1 MEIAAHSEGSAKADE
16 CCSIL
21 GEMTTNTETLR
32 AAYFSMEIALDA
44 GIPTYSGGLGILA
57 GDTLRSAADLGLQ
70 VVGVTLLYRKGYFEQ
85 HLDARGNQ
93 TESPTIWQP
102 EEVLDQEAARAEIT
116 IEGRRV
122 ELRAWRYSVRGQGGH
137 VVPVYLLDTALPE
150 NSDFDKTLTDNLYAG
165 DSHYRLCQE
174 AVLGIGGIAMLRQ
187 LGRHDI
193 LNYHMNEGH
202 AALLTLAL
210 LEEDMVES
218 NTGEVSKE
226 NLDHLRSK
234 CVFTTHTPVPA
245 GHDKFPKD
253 MVLEVLGGRRVDL
266 LEKLDTFPDN
276 VLNMTHVALAA
287 SRYVNGVAMEHGAVS
302 REMFPDYSVRAIT
315 NGVHAGTWT
324 SKPFRELFDKHIP
337 EWRRDN
343 LYLRYAIGI
352 PLAEIRE
359 AHARAKHELIDNVF
373 KTTGIMLDET
383 IMTLG
388 FARRAAMYKRLDF
401 LFSNQERLKWI
412 AEHVGAFQVIYA
424 GKAHPADE
432 PSKGMIRR
440 VFKAINAMKGS
451 VRIVYLQNYAM
462 RWGGLMTSGVDLWL
476 NTPLRPYE
484 ASGTSGMKAA
494 LNGVPSLS
502 VPDGWW
508 REGHVEGATG
518 WNIGH
523 SDLRDTPAEETS
535 SLYDKLEHVILP
547 MFYGKKDAYAEV
559 MRSTIALNG
568 SFFNTQRMVAQYVRN
583 AYLSDKDGKPGE
595 QVAEEEVRLG

>member
-1 MEIAAHSEGSAKADE
+1 
-16 CCSIL
+16 
-21 GEMTTNTETLR
+21 MTTNSETLR

-57 GDTLRSAADLGLQ
+57 GDTLRSAADMSLP

-85 HLDARGNQ
+85 HLDARGTQ
-93 TESPTIWQP
+93 SESPTLWHP
-102 EEVLDQEAARAEIT
+102 EELLEQKDARAAIT

-122 ELRAWRYSVRGQGGH
+122 EVRAWQYSVRGYGGH
-137 VVPVYLLDTALPE
+137 IVPVFLLDTALPE
-150 NSDFDKTLTDNLYAG
+150 NSAFDQTLTDNLYAG

-174 AVLGIGGIAMLRQ
+174 AVLGMGGVALLRK
-187 LGRHDI
+187 LGRYDI

-202 AALLTLAL
+202 ASLLAVAL
-210 LEEDMVES
+210 LEERMAERRAE
-218 NTGEVSKE
+218 EVTKE
-226 NLDHLRSK
+226 DLDYLRSK

-245 GHDKFPKD
+245 GHDQFPRD
-253 MVLEVLGGRRVDL
+253 MVYGVLGEHRVRL
-266 LEKLDTFPDN
+266 LEKMDAITDN

-287 SRYVNGVAMEHGAVS
+287 SRYVNGVAMQHGAVS

-324 SKPFRELFDKHIP
+324 SKPFQELFDKHIP

-352 PLAEIRE
+352 PVNEIRE
-359 AHARAKHELIDNVF
+359 AHARAKHELIENIF
-373 KTTGIMLDET
+373 KTTGIMLDESVMT
-383 IMTLG
+383 IG
-388 FARRAAMYKRLDF
+388 FARRAALYKRLDF

-412 AEHVGAFQVIYA
+412 AEHVGHFQVIFA

-432 PSKGMIRR
+432 PSKAMIRR
-440 VFKAINAMKGS
+440 VFKAINALKGT

-476 NTPLRPYE
+476 NTPLKPYE

-508 REGHVEGATG
+508 HEGHVEGATG
-518 WNIGH
+518 WSIGH
-523 SDLRDTPAEETS
+523 SELHDSPAEEAA
-535 SLYDKLEHVILP
+535 SLYDKLEHAILP
-547 MFYGKKDAYAEV
+547 MFYGAKDAYAEV

-568 SFFNTQRMVAQYVRN
+568 SFFNTQRMVAQYVMN
-583 AYLSDKDGKPGE
+583 AYSSQPDGAPGE
-595 QVAEEEVRLG
+595 HFFEEVRQV

>member
-1 MEIAAHSEGSAKADE
+1 
-16 CCSIL
+16 
-21 GEMTTNTETLR
+21 MTTTTETLT
-32 AAYFSMEIALDA
+32 AAYFSMEVALDA
-44 GIPTYSGGLGILA
+44 AIPTYSGGLGILA
-57 GDTLRSAADLGLQ
+57 GDTLRSAADLGLS

-93 TESPTIWQP
+93 TESPTLWCP
-102 EEVLDQEAARAEIT
+102 EDVLEPKEARGTIT
-116 IEGRRV
+116 IEGRSV
-122 ELRAWRYSVRGQGGH
+122 QLRAWQYSVRGQGGH
-137 VVPVYLLDTALPE
+137 VVPVYLLDTGLPE
-150 NSDFDKTLTDNLYAG
+150 NSPFDQSLTDNLYAG

-187 LGRHDI
+187 LGRRDI
-193 LNYHMNEGH
+193 ENYHMNEGH
-202 AALLTLAL
+202 ASLLAVAL
-210 LEEDMVES
+210 LEENMAERRVED
-218 NTGEVSKE
+218 VSK
-226 NLDHLRSK
+226 DDFDFLRSK

-245 GHDKFPKD
+245 GHDQFPKD
-253 MVLEVLGGRRVDL
+253 MVRGVLGEKRVRL
-266 LEKLDTFPDN
+266 LEKMDSFTDN

-287 SRYVNGVAMEHGAVS
+287 SRYVNGVAMQHGAVS
-302 REMFPDYSVRAIT
+302 RGMFPEYSVRAIT

-324 SKPFRELFDKHIP
+324 SLPFQELFDKHMP

-359 AHARAKHELIDNVF
+359 AHARAKHELLENVF
-373 KTTGIMLDET
+373 KSTGILLDDA

-388 FARRAAMYKRLDF
+388 FARRAALYKRLDF
-401 LFSNQERLKWI
+401 LFSNLERLKWM
-412 AEHVGAFQVIYA
+412 AEHVGPFQVIYA
-424 GKAHPADE
+424 GKAHPADD
-432 PSKGMIRR
+432 PSKAMIRR
-440 VFKAINAMKGS
+440 VFKAIAALKGR
-451 VRIVYLQNYAM
+451 VRIVYLENYAM

-476 NTPLRPYE
+476 NTPLQPYE

-508 REGHVEGATG
+508 HEGHVEGATG

-523 SDLRDTPAEETS
+523 SELRDSPAEETA

-547 MFYGKKDAYAEV
+547 LFYGKKDAYTEV

-568 SFFNTQRMVAQYVRN
+568 SFFNTQRMVAQYVMN
-583 AYLSDKDGKPGE
+583 AYSSDQDRMPRE
-595 QVAEEEVRLG
+595 PIFQELGHA

>member
-1 MEIAAHSEGSAKADE
+1 
-16 CCSIL
+16 
-21 GEMTTNTETLR
+21 MTENSQRLR

-44 GIPTYSGGLGILA
+44 AIPTYSGGLGILA
-57 GDTLRSAADLGLQ
+57 GDTLRSAADCGLA

-85 HLDARGNQ
+85 RLDARGSQ
-93 TESPTIWQP
+93 SESPTTWNP
-102 EEVLDQEAARAEIT
+102 EHMLEPKEARASIT
-116 IEGRRV
+116 IEGRNV
-122 ELRAWRYSVRGQGGH
+122 QVRAWQYSVRGYDGH

-150 NSDFDKTLTDNLYAG
+150 NSAFDQTLTDNLYAG

-174 AVLGIGGIAMLRQ
+174 VVLGIGGIAMLRQ

-193 LNYHMNEGH
+193 ATYHMNEGH
-202 AALLTLAL
+202 ASLLTLAL
-210 LEEDMVES
+210 LEENMAERHVED
-218 NTGEVSKE
+218 VSTE
-226 NLDHLRSK
+226 DFDYLRSK

-245 GHDKFPKD
+245 GHDKFPRD
-253 MVLEVLGGRRVDL
+253 MVLSVLGEKRVQL
-266 LEKLDTFPDN
+266 LDKMECFTDN
-276 VLNMTHVALAA
+276 VLNMTHVALEA
-287 SRYVNGVAMEHGAVS
+287 SRYVNGVAMQHGAVS
-302 REMFPDYSVRAIT
+302 RGMFPDYSVRAIT

-324 SKPFRELFDKHIP
+324 SPPFQELFDKHIP

-352 PLAEIRE
+352 PVEEIRE
-359 AHARAKHELIDNVF
+359 AHARAKHELVDNVF
-373 KTTGIMLDET
+373 KSTGILLDET

-401 LFSNQERLKWI
+401 LFSNIERLKWM
-412 AEHVGAFQVIYA
+412 AEHIGPFQVIYA

-432 PSKGMIRR
+432 PSKAMIRR
-440 VFKAINAMKGS
+440 VFKAIAALKGV

-462 RWGGLMTSGVDLWL
+462 RWGQLMTSGVDLWL
-476 NTPLRPYE
+476 NTPMRPYE

-508 REGHVEGATG
+508 HEGHVEGATG

-523 SDLRDTPAEETS
+523 SDLRDTPAEETA
-535 SLYDKLEHVILP
+535 SLYDKLEQVILP
-547 MFYGKKDAYAEV
+547 MFYGRKDAYAEV

-568 SFFNTQRMVAQYVRN
+568 SFFNTQRMVAQYVMN
-583 AYLSDKDGKPGE
+583 AYSPEGERTPGE
-595 QVAEEEVRLG
+595 EIAEEIRQG